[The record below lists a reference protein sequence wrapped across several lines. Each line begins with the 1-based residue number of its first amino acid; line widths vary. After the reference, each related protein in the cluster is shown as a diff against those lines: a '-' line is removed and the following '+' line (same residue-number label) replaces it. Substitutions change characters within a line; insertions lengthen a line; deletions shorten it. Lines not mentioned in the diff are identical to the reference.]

1 MATLLVTILQRLLTL
16 IVTNYQSIATY
27 VIECIVP

>member
-16 IVTNYQSIATY
+16 IVTNYQSITTY